1 MSGRVS
7 VIIPVLN
14 EESTIENLLTQ
25 AWVANADEII
35 VADGGSTDRTLAL
48 ASPHAKVICAA
59 AGRGPQMNAAARVAS
74 GDILFFLHADVILKP
89 GAVEAVR
96 RAFEDPAVVG
106 GCLDVVFTGGDWVSR
121 LFTWGYHHRRIFRII
136 YGDSGIFCRRDV
148 FEQMDGY
155 KNIAIMEDYEF
166 ARRLWKQGR
175 MALLAEPIY
184 VSDRRWRKAGLVRTW
199 MVWTV
204 IQTLFSLG
212 YPPAKLGRFYS
223 VIR

>member
-136 YGDSGIFCRRDV
+136 YGDSGIFCRRDI
-148 FEQMDGY
+148 FEQLNGY

>member
-1 MSGRVS
+1 MPVRVS

-25 AWVANADEII
+25 DWVAHADEVI
-35 VADGGSTDRTLAL
+35 VADGGSTDRTVAL
-48 ASPHAKVICAA
+48 AGQYATVICAEP
-59 AGRGPQMNAAARVAS
+59 GRGPQMNAGARKAS
-74 GDILFFLHADVILKP
+74 GDILFFLHADVRLQP
-89 GAVEAVR
+89 GAIEAIR
-96 RAFEDPAVVG
+96 LAFENPAVVG

-136 YGDSGIFCRRDV
+136 YGDAGIFCSNNI
-148 FEQMDGY
+148 FLQMGGY

-166 ARRLWKQGR
+166 ARRLWKLGR
-175 MALLAEPIY
+175 MALVDEPIY
-184 VSDRRWRKAGLVRTW
+184 VSDRRWRRAGLLRTW

-212 YPPAKLGRFYS
+212 YPPQKLGKFYK

>member
-1 MSGRVS
+1 MSCRVS

-14 EESTIENLLTQ
+14 EESTIEKLLTQ
-25 AWVANADEII
+25 EWVTNADEVI
-35 VADGGSTDRTLAL
+35 VVDGGSTDRTPAL
-48 ASPHAKVICAA
+48 ASQYATVICAE
-59 AGRGPQMNAAARVAS
+59 AGRGPQMNAGARVAS
-74 GDILFFLHADVILKP
+74 GDILFFLHADVSLER
-89 GAVEAVR
+89 GAIEAVR
-96 RAFEDPAVVG
+96 RAFDDPAVAG

-148 FEQMDGY
+148 FAQMGGY

-166 ARRLWKQGR
+166 ARRLWKLGK
-175 MALLAEPIY
+175 MALPREPIY

-212 YPPAKLGRFYS
+212 YPPEKLGRFYK